1 MNRQDFLSSI
11 GLLAGGSLTG
21 NLLSGD
27 GQEREMAAKKEKPLF
42 TVAHITDVH
51 IREGDDAPARFKK
64 VLRNI
69 IDQHKPDFF
78 LNTGDSIHD
87 ASYDNVVREQV
98 TSQWALWD
106 ECVKTIGKYEM
117 HSCLGN
123 HDMWW
128 KAPSKEDEMY
138 GKAYVVKRLGTP
150 HRYYT
155 VQKGN
160 WHFFML
166 DGNNKGIS
174 LDPEQFDWLKAKLEA
189 LPKGDFAVVMSHYPI
204 LGTTQLLEGGGHSDF
219 KQLKDLF
226 FKTDR
231 VRLALSGHNHLSDN
245 TMYNGITYACNG
257 AMSGFWWGKGDEKS
271 AGPYFYQET
280 PPGYAILKLYKDG
293 TVESKYIP
301 HEA

>member
-1 MNRQDFLSSI
+1 MNRLEFLSGM
-11 GLLAGGSLTG
+11 GLLAGASVTG
-21 NLLSGD
+21 NLVSGD
-27 GQEREMAAKKEKPLF
+27 GGSKPEAKAKPIL

-64 VLRNI
+64 VLGNI
-69 IDQHKPDFF
+69 IDRHKPDFF

-98 TSQWALWD
+98 TAQWALWD
-106 ECVKTIGKYEM
+106 DCVKGLGKYEM

-128 KAPSKEDEMY
+128 KAPSKDDEMY
-138 GKAYVVKRLGTP
+138 GKPYVVKRLGTP
-150 HRYYT
+150 NRYYS

-174 LDPEQFDWLKAKLEA
+174 LDEEQFNWLKGKLETM
-189 LPKGDFAVVMSHYPI
+189 PEGEFAVMTSHYPI

-219 KQLKDLF
+219 KQLKNLF
-226 FKTDR
+226 YKTNR
-231 VRLALSGHNHLSDN
+231 VRLCLSGHNHLSDN
-245 TMYNGITYACNG
+245 TLYNGITYACNG
-257 AMSGFWWGKGDEKS
+257 AMSGFWWGKGDKDS

-293 TVESKYIP
+293 TLENKYYP
-301 HEA
+301 HGL

>member
-11 GLLAGGSLTG
+11 GLLAGGSLAG
-21 NLLSGD
+21 NLLTGE
-27 GQEREMAAKKEKPLF
+27 GTEKAAKKAKPIL

-87 ASYDNVVREQV
+87 ASYDSVVRQQV
-98 TSQWALWD
+98 TDQWALWD
-106 ECVKTIGKYEM
+106 ECVKSISKYEM

-138 GKAYVVKRLGTP
+138 GKNYAVKRLGTP
-150 HRYYT
+150 NRYYT
-155 VQKGN
+155 IKKEN

-174 LDPEQFDWLKAKLEA
+174 LDEEQFNWLKGKLEA
-189 LPKGDFAVVMSHYPI
+189 IPEGEFAVMTSHYPI
-204 LGTTQLLEGGGHSDF
+204 LGTTQVLEGGGHSDC
-219 KQLKDLF
+219 KLLKDLF
-226 FKTDR
+226 YKTNR
-231 VRLALSGHNHLSDN
+231 VRLCLSGHNHLSDN
-245 TMYNGITYACNG
+245 TVYNGITYACNG
-257 AMSGFWWGKGDEKS
+257 AMSGFWWGKGDKNS

-280 PPGYAILKLYKDG
+280 PPGFAILKLYKDG
-293 TVESKYIP
+293 TLENTYYP
-301 HEA
+301 HGL